1 MISDFGGMKTSK
13 NILWG
18 PKPKI
23 TYFTEPKIYL
33 TLITVQDRRN
43 NTTERN
49 RPASTKEKKETR
61 QLTIIRYFILTG
73 RFRNTIM

>member
-1 MISDFGGMKTSK
+1 MKISE
-13 NILWG
+13 NILRG

-49 RPASTKEKKETR
+49 RPASTIKGKKET
-61 QLTIIRYFILTG
+61 QKLTIIRNFVLTG
-73 RFRNTIM
+73 TSRNTIM